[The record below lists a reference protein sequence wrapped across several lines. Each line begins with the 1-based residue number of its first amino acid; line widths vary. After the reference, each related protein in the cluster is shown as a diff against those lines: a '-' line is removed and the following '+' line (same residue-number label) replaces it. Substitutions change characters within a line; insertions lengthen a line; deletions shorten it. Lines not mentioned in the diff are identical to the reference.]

1 MTELEENGDDEE
13 SQTISETRRA
23 QSTTEHMKKEEAATV
38 TAEEEEEQPQQHMN
52 NIVEEQPPPPP
63 PPPTPPPQQQQQ
75 QEQQQKQA
83 VEMIS
88 SSSIVYEKRMRRKS
102 NKIADDMEYQQQ
114 QQLMEDV
121 DEQELLESSFDDMV
135 CSICNENITN
145 KWHSVWIT
153 PQNVK
158 HYKCFKE
165 LGYDGTAMGRAC
177 RSCYNRYFSYIH
189 AKKYSNMVCICCSKQ
204 LSKRSY
210 PFSSFA
216 DVYRSLFPNI
226 DPNATEGRVCT
237 TCYDKG
243 YNARQGSS
251 KPFFSSGRRGRPP
264 ASSNSSKKSRR
275 LSNAS
280 TSTNS
285 SSNSTAVAVTA
296 DADLEME
303 EEYEEE
309 EQEPSNDTE
318 VQQPIPKKHRRV
330 IRSNREQKIPVEF
343 YIMISNCARHC
354 KVEYFI
360 QKNII
365 FSDLKKLVLELAKCI
380 AENIGINTPVEDGS
394 LMLIENDRTG
404 TELEVHVDERFIRA
418 FPLQS
423 NSKIKVYCPSLVN
436 ISK

>member
-1 MTELEENGDDEE
+1 MTELEGNGDDEE
-13 SQTISETRRA
+13 ELQAQTISETRRA
-23 QSTTEHMKKEEAATV
+23 QSTTEEMKKEETA
-38 TAEEEEEQPQQHMN
+38 TAEEEHGTNIAEE
-52 NIVEEQPPPPP
+52 
-63 PPPTPPPQQQQQ
+63 Q

-83 VEMIS
+83 MEMIS
-88 SSSIVYEKRMRRKS
+88 SSSIADEKRKS
-102 NKIADDMEYQQQ
+102 SKIAEDMDYQQQ
-114 QQLMEDV
+114 QHQQLMEDIE
-121 DEQELLESSFDDMV
+121 EQELLESSFDDMV

-153 PQNVK
+153 SQNVK
-158 HYKCFKE
+158 HYKECFKE
-165 LGYDGTAMGRAC
+165 LGYDGTSMGRAC

-251 KPFFSSGRRGRPP
+251 KSFFSSGRRGRPP
-264 ASSNSSKKSRR
+264 ASSSSSKKSRR

-280 TSTNS
+280 ASTTS
-285 SSNSTAVAVTA
+285 SSNSTAIAATA
-296 DADLEME
+296 DAEIEIE
-303 EEYEEE
+303 EETEEE
-309 EQEPSNDTE
+309 EQEPTNVIE
-318 VQQPIPKKHRRV
+318 VQRQTPKKHRRV

-343 YIMISNCARHC
+343 YIMISNCTRHC
-354 KVEYFI
+354 KIEYFI

-365 FSDLKKLVLELAKCI
+365 FSVLKKLVLELTKCI
-380 AENIGINTPVEDGS
+380 AENIGITTAVEDVS
-394 LMLIENDRTG
+394 LMLVENDRTG
-404 TELEVHVDERFIRA
+404 TEIEVHVDERFLRT

-423 NSKIKVYCPSLVN
+423 NSKIKVYCPSLVST
-436 ISK
+436 SK